1 MWKLISD
8 DFFHV
13 DENHLLS
20 LAFGYKRNNPSQ
32 ESDSAAAVRLSS
44 TDQSNE
50 FDVSVI
56 SADETKLL
64 FNYLDNEDLY
74 FGGIPR
80 KMVPDWI
87 AENAESIEGDRDT
100 GHVHS
105 LGACFSFIN
114 INDRNR
120 NAQMYKALDGAGI
133 YRQAH
138 KSIRWVFKRQ
148 RICELPINF

>member
-1 MWKLISD
+1 MKLFSD

-32 ESDSAAAVRLSS
+32 ESNSAAAVRLSS

-56 SADETKLL
+56 SAEETKLL

-80 KMVPDWI
+80 KIVPDWI
-87 AENAESIEGDRDT
+87 VENADSIEGDRDT

-133 YRQAH
+133 YRHAG
-138 KSIRWVFKRQ
+138 KTIR
-148 RICELPINF
+148 

>member
-1 MWKLISD
+1 M
-8 DFFHV
+8 

-56 SADETKLL
+56 SAEETKLL

-80 KMVPDWI
+80 KMVPDRI
-87 AENAESIEGDRDT
+87 AENAESIEGDKDT
-100 GHVHS
+100 GHFHS
-105 LGACFSFIN
+105 LGACFSFTIS
-114 INDRNR
+114 
-120 NAQMYKALDGAGI
+120 M
-133 YRQAH
+133 
-138 KSIRWVFKRQ
+138 
-148 RICELPINF
+148 RI